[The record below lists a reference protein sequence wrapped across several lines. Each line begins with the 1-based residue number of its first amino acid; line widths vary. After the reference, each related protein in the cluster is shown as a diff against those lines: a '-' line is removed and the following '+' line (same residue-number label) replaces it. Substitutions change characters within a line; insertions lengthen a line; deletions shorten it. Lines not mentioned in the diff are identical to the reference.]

1 MADINLKHLLAMATI
16 SNTTNTTYNDAL
28 TAFQNAYAG
37 ESFNPDKDQRL
48 IFAQWNGKGT
58 SFYAN
63 GVLYDIYGNR
73 LKSAASTLN
82 GATATE
88 SATGTYTYTT
98 TYTLEDNSTST
109 SSFQI
114 ALGNGIKGAVA
125 GNVLTMSVTRTG
137 VSSANW
143 SSLTDISESFQT
155 VITNNALADGENL
168 TETTNKLDAKI
179 LGLALEVV
187 ANEAACAAAL
197 QSLRTIIGLE
207 ENFSIPTSST
217 YVAGQTNIVTAIDAL
232 ESRLRSVE
240 TLPTFDVVVLGDA
253 ELPTASADT
262 YHKIYLKTATG
273 SATQNVYK
281 EYITVRSG
289 VEGAYTYSWELIG
302 DTAIDLTGYLK
313 TVTVNGKA
321 YSNASG
327 SSIDLGTVVNE
338 IESGNSEQ
346 LTATSNVTEG
356 VNKVTITPVTAT
368 VTQATDTL
376 SSDSETAL
384 LKGDAIAKIKAYVD
398 DQVKI
403 IWEAISL

>member
-28 TAFQNAYAG
+28 TAFKNAYAG
-37 ESFNPDKDQRL
+37 ESFSPDKDQRL

-73 LKSAASTLN
+73 LKSAASALN

-114 ALGNGIKGAVA
+114 ALGDGIKGAVA

-155 VITNNALADGENL
+155 VITNNALADGENI
-168 TETTNKLDAKI
+168 TTTTNKLDAKI

-187 ANEAACAAAL
+187 TNEATVATAL

-240 TLPTFDVVVLGDA
+240 SLPTFDVVVLGDA

-262 YHKIYLKTATG
+262 YHKLYLKTATG
-273 SATQNVYK
+273 TGAQNVYK

-327 SSIDLGTVVNE
+327 SSIDLGEVVNKV
-338 IESGNSEQ
+338 ESGNSNQ
-346 LTATSNVTEG
+346 LTATSNVADG
-356 VNKVTITPVTAT
+356 VNTVTITPVTAT
-368 VTQATDTL
+368 VTQATDAL
-376 SSDSETAL
+376 SSDSDVAL

>member
-37 ESFNPDKDQRL
+37 ESFGTDKDQRL

-82 GATATE
+82 GAAATE

-114 ALGNGIKGAVA
+114 ALGDGIKGAVA

-155 VITNNALADGENL
+155 VITNNALADGENI
-168 TETTNKLDAKI
+168 TTTTNKLDAKI

-187 ANEAACAAAL
+187 TNEATVATAL

-240 TLPTFDVVVLGDA
+240 SLPTFDVVVLGDA

-262 YHKIYLKTATG
+262 YHKLYLKTATG
-273 SATQNVYK
+273 TGAQNVYK

-289 VEGAYTYSWELIG
+289 VQGAYTYSWELIG

-321 YSNASG
+321 YSNATG
-327 SSIDLGTVVNE
+327 SSIDLGTVVNT
-338 IESGNSEQ
+338 ITSGNSEQ
-346 LTATSNVTEG
+346 LTATSNTENG
-356 VNKVTITPVTAT
+356 VNTVTITPVTAT
-368 VTQATDTL
+368 VTQAADTL
-376 SSDSETAL
+376 SSDSEVAL

>member
-1 MADINLKHLLAMATI
+1 MATI

-28 TAFQNAYAG
+28 TAFKNAYAG

-143 SSLTDISESFQT
+143 SSLTDISEAFQT

-217 YVAGQTNIVTAIDAL
+217 YVAGQTNIVTAIDTL

-240 TLPTFDVVVLGDA
+240 SLPTFDVVVLGDA

-289 VEGAYTYSWELIG
+289 NEGAYTYSWELIG

>member
-37 ESFNPDKDQRL
+37 ESFGTDKDQRL

-63 GVLYDIYGNR
+63 GVLFDIYGNR

-232 ESRLRSVE
+232 ESRLQSVE
-240 TLPTFDVVVLGDA
+240 SLPTFDVVVLGDA

-262 YHKIYLKTATG
+262 YHKLYLKTATG
-273 SATQNVYK
+273 TGAQNVYK

-289 VEGAYTYSWELIG
+289 NEGAYTYSWELIG

-327 SSIDLGTVVNE
+327 SSIDLGEIVNKV
-338 IESGNSEQ
+338 ESGNSNQ
-346 LTATSNVTEG
+346 LTATSNVADG
-356 VNKVTITPVTAT
+356 VNTVTITPVTAT
-368 VTQATDTL
+368 VTQAADTL
-376 SSDSETAL
+376 SSDSDVAL

>member
-1 MADINLKHLLAMATI
+1 MATI

-28 TAFQNAYAG
+28 TTFKNAYAG

-63 GVLYDIYGNR
+63 GVLYDIYGSR

-82 GATATE
+82 GAAATE

-143 SSLTDISESFQT
+143 SSLTGISESFQT

-240 TLPTFDVVVLGDA
+240 SLPTFDVVVLGDA

-289 VEGAYTYSWELIG
+289 NEGAYTYSWELIG

-327 SSIDLGTVVNE
+327 SSIDLGEIVNKV
-338 IESGNSEQ
+338 ESGNSNQ
-346 LTATSNVTEG
+346 LTATSNVADG
-356 VNKVTITPVTAT
+356 VNTVTITPVTAT
-368 VTQATDTL
+368 VTQAADAL
-376 SSDSETAL
+376 SSDSDVAL

>member
-28 TAFQNAYAG
+28 TTFKNAYAG

-63 GVLYDIYGNR
+63 GVLYDIYGSR

-143 SSLTDISESFQT
+143 SSLTGISESFQT

-240 TLPTFDVVVLGDA
+240 SLPTFDVVVLGDA

-289 VEGAYTYSWELIG
+289 NEGAYTYSWELIG

-327 SSIDLGTVVNE
+327 SSIDLGEIVNKV
-338 IESGNSEQ
+338 ESGNSNQ
-346 LTATSNVTEG
+346 LTATSNVADG
-356 VNKVTITPVTAT
+356 VNTVTITPVTAT
-368 VTQATDTL
+368 VTQAADAL
-376 SSDSETAL
+376 SSDSDVAL

>member
-37 ESFNPDKDQRL
+37 ESFSPDKDQRL

-73 LKSAASTLN
+73 LKSAATALN

-187 ANEAACAAAL
+187 ANEAACAAAF

-207 ENFSIPTSST
+207 ENFSIPTSSAYT
-217 YVAGQTNIVTAIDAL
+217 HGKGNIIAAVEDL
-232 ESRLRSVE
+232 NSRLNAVE

-289 VEGAYTYSWELIG
+289 VQGAYTYSWELIG

-321 YSNASG
+321 YSNAAG
-327 SSIDLGTVVNE
+327 SSIDLGEIVNKV
-338 IESGNSEQ
+338 ESGNSNQ
-346 LTATSNVTEG
+346 LTATSNVADG
-356 VNKVTITPVTAT
+356 VNTVTITPVTAT

-376 SSDSETAL
+376 SSDSDVAL

>member
-28 TAFQNAYAG
+28 TTFKNAYAG

-63 GVLYDIYGNR
+63 GVLYDIYGSR

-82 GATATE
+82 GAAATE

-143 SSLTDISESFQT
+143 SSLTGISESFQT

-240 TLPTFDVVVLGDA
+240 SLPTFDVVVLGDA

-289 VEGAYTYSWELIG
+289 NEGAYTYSWELIG

-327 SSIDLGTVVNE
+327 SSIDLGEIVNKV
-338 IESGNSEQ
+338 ESGNSNQ
-346 LTATSNVTEG
+346 LTATSNVADG
-356 VNKVTITPVTAT
+356 VNTVTITPVTAT
-368 VTQATDTL
+368 VTQAADAL
-376 SSDSETAL
+376 SSDSDVAL

>member
-37 ESFNPDKDQRL
+37 ESFGTDKDQRL

-143 SSLTDISESFQT
+143 SSLTDVSEAFQT

-187 ANEAACAAAL
+187 ANEAATAAAF
-197 QSLRTIIGLE
+197 QSLRTTIGLE
-207 ENFSIPTSST
+207 ENFSVPSSST
-217 YVAGQTNIVTAIDAL
+217 YVAGQTNIVTAIEGL
-232 ESRLRSVE
+232 NSRLSAVE

-273 SATQNVYK
+273 TGAQNVYK

-327 SSIDLGTVVNE
+327 SSIDLGEVVNKV
-338 IESGNSEQ
+338 ESGNTNQ
-346 LTATSNVTEG
+346 LTATSNTADG
-356 VNKVTITPVTAT
+356 VNTVTITPVTAT

-376 SSDSETAL
+376 SSDSDVAL

>member
-28 TAFQNAYAG
+28 TTFKNAYAG

-63 GVLYDIYGNR
+63 GVLYDIYGSR

-143 SSLTDISESFQT
+143 SSLTGISESFQT

-232 ESRLRSVE
+232 ESRL
-240 TLPTFDVVVLGDA
+240 
-253 ELPTASADT
+253 
-262 YHKIYLKTATG
+262 
-273 SATQNVYK
+273 
-281 EYITVRSG
+281 
-289 VEGAYTYSWELIG
+289 
-302 DTAIDLTGYLK
+302 
-313 TVTVNGKA
+313 
-321 YSNASG
+321 
-327 SSIDLGTVVNE
+327 
-338 IESGNSEQ
+338 
-346 LTATSNVTEG
+346 
-356 VNKVTITPVTAT
+356 
-368 VTQATDTL
+368 
-376 SSDSETAL
+376 
-384 LKGDAIAKIKAYVD
+384 
-398 DQVKI
+398 
-403 IWEAISL
+403 